1 MNPEQKSVALEARAL
16 SKTYALEGAPVEV
29 LKGVTLTVN
38 TGETL
43 AVMGASGSGKS
54 TLLHCLGGL
63 DRPTSGQVFF
73 NGGDLFAVSSAART
87 ELRATKLGFV
97 FQSYHLLPELDV
109 LENVMLPALARRGA
123 LTRRAK
129 LEERARGLLDSVGLA
144 ARAAHRP
151 SELSGGEQQRAALA
165 RALMNEPR
173 SSARISFPPDARPR
187 PYAGDGDPQRRD
199 RRALQSDVDFARR
212 KAILTTVF
220 ACCSGGLGPPKATE
234 SEYYENLHE
243 RQVGGRGARE
253 GLGLRPRPALW
264 RRRLRGH
271 PRLQRPRVQTR

>member
-1 MNPEQKSVALEARAL
+1 MNPEQKTVALEARDL

-29 LKGVTLTVN
+29 LKGVTLSVN
-38 TGETL
+38 AGETL

-63 DRPTSGQVFF
+63 DRPTCGQVFF
-73 NGGDLFAVSSAART
+73 NGGDLFAFSAAART
-87 ELRATKLGFV
+87 ALRATKLGFV

-129 LEERARGLLDSVGLA
+129 LEARACSLLDSVGLA

-165 RALMNEPR
+165 RALMNEPELVLADEPTGNLD
-173 SSARISFPPDARPR
+173 SAT
-187 PYAGDGDPQRRD
+187 GDQVLEYLFRLTRD
-199 RRALQSDVDFARR
+199 RGHTLVMVTHNAEIAGRCNRTL
-212 KAILTTVF
+212 ILRDGKL
-220 ACCSGGLGPPKATE
+220 S
-234 SEYYENLHE
+234 
-243 RQVGGRGARE
+243 
-253 GLGLRPRPALW
+253 
-264 RRRLRGH
+264 
-271 PRLQRPRVQTR
+271 